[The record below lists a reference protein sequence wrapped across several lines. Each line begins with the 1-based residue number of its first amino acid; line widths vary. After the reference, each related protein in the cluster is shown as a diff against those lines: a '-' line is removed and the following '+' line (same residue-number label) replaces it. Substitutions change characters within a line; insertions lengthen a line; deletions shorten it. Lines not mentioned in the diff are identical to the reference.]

1 MLPEEEQRLRVLMR
15 EAQRLPLPPEE
26 MFKRTSRKFMAPKR
40 IKGEP
45 ESTGAKVLKA
55 STLPRGAVERFKKGI
70 HFRPPRVRKEEE
82 PRERR
87 PVGRPKKIRALEDDP
102 SRYQIIPYQEK

>member
-26 MFKRTSRKFMAPKR
+26 MFKRTSRKYMALKG
-40 IKGEP
+40 KGEP
-45 ESTGAKVLKA
+45 SGPRVLKA
-55 STLPRGAVERFKKGI
+55 SQLPRGAVERYRKGI

-82 PRERR
+82 PMERR
-87 PVGRPKKIRALEDDP
+87 PVGRPKKIRQIEDDP